1 MKVIQIN
8 YNRGIT
14 VLELLIGLA
23 FLLILAAFIA
33 PNLQKD
39 SGRKEMNQVV
49 ADFNQH
55 LEMARFA
62 ALRLE
67 KEIEIDFRQGLRDR
81 NHSISFIVPDESNPD
96 PVLKEYVLPENIRM
110 FSPQKGLSI
119 NSSGQVE
126 LAVPIELKS
135 ESNSLLNER
144 FLVE

>member
-1 MKVIQIN
+1 MKVFQKN

-14 VLELLIGLA
+14 VLEMLIGLA

-39 SGRKEMNQVV
+39 SGRKELNQAL

-62 ALRLE
+62 ARRLE
-67 KEIEIDFRQGLRDR
+67 KEVEVDFHQGLRDR
-81 NHSISFIVPDESNPD
+81 NHSISFALPGEPNLE

-110 FSPQKGLSI
+110 FSPQ
-119 NSSGQVE
+119 NSLRFDSAGQVE
-126 LAVPIELKS
+126 LAAQIQLKS
-135 ESNSLLNER
+135 EANSLLDER